1 MNESIISVKSLTKK
15 YGNFIALNNI
25 TLDFPKGKII
35 GLLGPNGS
43 GKTTLIK
50 VITSLLNKYNGE
62 VLVDGKKIGIET
74 KKIVSYLPD
83 RNVLPS
89 KMKINEIIDYFSDFI
104 NDFDSDKARKLLIS
118 LQIDLNRKF
127 CELSKGMKEKVQL
140 ALVLSRNAKVYIF
153 DEPIAGV
160 DPAARDVIFELILN
174 SKKEDATIIICTH
187 LISEVETILDYAVF
201 LKNGVVTLRN
211 DVDKIRETSGKSLN
225 EIFKEVYHYAS
236 IS

>member
-1 MNESIISVKSLTKK
+1 MNESIISIKSLTKK

-62 VLVDGKKIGIET
+62 VLVDGKEIGIET

-89 KMKINEIIDYFSDFI
+89 KMKINEIIDYFNDFF

-127 CELSKGMKEKVQL
+127 
-140 ALVLSRNAKVYIF
+140 
-153 DEPIAGV
+153 
-160 DPAARDVIFELILN
+160 
-174 SKKEDATIIICTH
+174 
-187 LISEVETILDYAVF
+187 
-201 LKNGVVTLRN
+201 
-211 DVDKIRETSGKSLN
+211 
-225 EIFKEVYHYAS
+225 
-236 IS
+236 

>member
-1 MNESIISVKSLTKK
+1 MNESIISIKSLTKK

-62 VLVDGKKIGIET
+62 VLVDGKEIGIET

-89 KMKINEIIDYFSDFI
+89 KMKINEIIDYFSDFF
-104 NDFDSDKARKLLIS
+104 NDFDSDKAKKLLIS

>member
-1 MNESIISVKSLTKK
+1 MSESIISINALTKK
-15 YGNFIALNNI
+15 YGNVIALNNV

-43 GKTTLIK
+43 GKTTMIK
-50 VITSLLNKYNGE
+50 VLTCLLNKYDGN
-62 VLVDGKKIGIET
+62 VLIDGKKLGLET

-83 RNVLPS
+83 RNILPPR
-89 KMKINEIIDYFSDFI
+89 MKVNEIIDYFGDFFD
-104 NDFDSDKARKLLIS
+104 DFDKDYSRKLLKS
-118 LQIDLNRKF
+118 LDIDLNRKF

-140 ALVLSRNAKVYIF
+140 SLVLSRKAKVYIF

-160 DPAARDVIFELILN
+160 DPAARDVIFELIMN
-174 SKKEDATIIICTH
+174 SKREDATIIICTH
-187 LISEVETILDYAVF
+187 LISEVENILDYAVF

-211 DVDKIRETSGKSLN
+211 DVETIRKNSGKSLN
-225 EIFKEVYHYAS
+225 EIFKEVYHYAP

>member
-1 MNESIISVKSLTKK
+1 MNESIISIKSLTKK

-62 VLVDGKKIGIET
+62 VLVDGKEIGIET

-89 KMKINEIIDYFSDFI
+89 KMKINEIIDYFNDFF

-187 LISEVETILDYAVF
+187 LISEVETILDYAIF

>member
-1 MNESIISVKSLTKK
+1 MNENIISISGLTKK
-15 YGNFIALNNI
+15 YGNFIALNNVTI
-25 TLDFPKGKII
+25 DLPKGKII

-50 VITSLLNKYNGE
+50 VLTCLLKKYEGQIFI
-62 VLVDGKKIGIET
+62 DGNTPGIET

-83 RNVLPS
+83 RNVLPPR
-89 KMKINEIIDYFSDFI
+89 MTIDEIVEYFRSFFD
-104 NDFDSDKARKLLIS
+104 DFDAVKARRLLQN
-118 LQIDLNRKF
+118 LQIDLSRKF
-127 CELSKGMKEKVQL
+127 VELSKGMKEKVQL
-140 ALVLSRNAKVYIF
+140 ALVLSRDAKVYIF

-174 SKKEDATIIICTH
+174 SKAQDATIIICTH
-187 LISEVETILDYAVF
+187 LISEVENILDYAVF
-201 LKNGVVTLRN
+201 IKNGVITLRN
-211 DVDKIRETSGKSLN
+211 DVDKIRQSSGKTLN

>member
-1 MNESIISVKSLTKK
+1 MSENIISISGLTKK
-15 YGNFIALNNI
+15 YGNFIALNNVTI
-25 TLDFPKGKII
+25 DLPKGKII

-50 VITSLLNKYNGE
+50 VLTCLLKKYEGQIFI
-62 VLVDGKKIGIET
+62 DGKAPGLET

-83 RNVLPS
+83 RNVLPPR
-89 KMKINEIIDYFSDFI
+89 MTIDEIVEYFRSFFD
-104 NDFDSDKARKLLIS
+104 DFDAVKARRLLQN
-118 LQIDLNRKF
+118 LQIDLSRKF
-127 CELSKGMKEKVQL
+127 VELSKGIKEKVQL
-140 ALVLSRNAKVYIF
+140 ALVLSRDAKVYIF

-174 SKKEDATIIICTH
+174 SKAQDATIIICTH
-187 LISEVETILDYAVF
+187 LISEVENILDYAVF
-201 LKNGVVTLRN
+201 IKNGVITLRN
-211 DVDKIRETSGKSLN
+211 DVDKIRQSSGKTLN

>member
-1 MNESIISVKSLTKK
+1 MNESIISIKSLTKK

-62 VLVDGKKIGIET
+62 VLVDGKEIGIET

-89 KMKINEIIDYFSDFI
+89 KMKINEIIDYFSDFF

>member
-1 MNESIISVKSLTKK
+1 MESIIKITSLTKK
-15 YGNFIALNNI
+15 YGNHTALNNVDLEI
-25 TLDFPKGKII
+25 PKGKII

-50 VITSLLNKYNGE
+50 IFACLLNNYEGNITI
-62 VLVDGKKIGIET
+62 DGKKPGVET

-89 KMKINEIIDYFSDFI
+89 RMNGYELLEYF
-104 NDFDSDKARKLLIS
+104 NDFFDDFDYEHAKKLLLN

-127 CELSKGMKEKVQL
+127 CELSKGMKEKVQIIL
-140 ALVLSRNAKVYIF
+140 SLSRRAKVYIF

-174 SKKEDATIIICTH
+174 SKTPDSTIIICTH
-187 LISEVETILDYAVF
+187 LISEVENILDYAIF
-201 LKNGVVTLRN
+201 LKDGVVTLKN
-211 DVDKIRETSGKSLN
+211 DVDKIIEACGKSLN
-225 EIFKEVYHYAS
+225 EVFKEVYHYAS

>member
-1 MNESIISVKSLTKK
+1 MSQSIISIKNLTKK

-25 TLDFPKGKII
+25 SIDLPKGKII

-50 VITSLLNKYNGE
+50 VLTCLLRKY
-62 VLVDGKKIGIET
+62 DGKVLIDNKSLGLET

-89 KMKINEIIDYFSDFI
+89 KMTVEEIVEYF
-104 NDFDSDKARKLLIS
+104 NDFFEDFDANKARNLLIN
-118 LQIDLNRKF
+118 LQIDLNKKF
-127 CELSKGMKEKVQL
+127 SQLSKGMKEKVQL
-140 ALVLSRNAKVYIF
+140 SLVLSRNAKVYIF

-174 SKKEDATIIICTH
+174 SKSQDSTIIICTH
-187 LISEVETILDYAVF
+187 LISEVENILDYAVF
-201 LKNGVVTLRN
+201 IKDGVITLRN
-211 DVDKIRETSGKSLN
+211 DVSKIKESSGKTLN

>member
-89 KMKINEIIDYFSDFI
+89 KMKINEIIDYFSDFF